1 MTYTLKR
8 HIERLVQANC
18 NIDEIA
24 AYYRVTQ
31 DTAYFWMVSAR
42 KSMKRQLRALCQQ
55 PEYQE
60 PVKAVRGFGR

>member
-24 AYYRVTQ
+24 TYYRVTQ
-31 DTAYFWMVSAR
+31 DTAYLWMVSAR
-42 KSMKRQLRALCQQ
+42 KSMKRQLRA
-55 PEYQE
+55 
-60 PVKAVRGFGR
+60 VMK